1 MRGYIIKRFFYM
13 VATLLLVSILCFI
26 IIQLPPGDFLSAQ
39 VAQLSQT
46 GAHMD
51 RELIEA
57 LRVRYGLDKPMYV
70 RYLKWITGFPQGDFG
85 ASFKWN
91 MPVIE
96 VVSKRLPVTIAVSLV
111 TLIFTYI
118 VAIPIGIYSATNQYS
133 VGDYVFTVIG
143 FIGLA
148 TPSFLIALVIMVLA
162 HSHFGLSVGGLFSP
176 QYIDAPWDWNKLV
189 DFLQHLI
196 VPVIVVGLSNT
207 AGLIRTMRSCLLD
220 ELGQQYVITA
230 RAKGVSE
237 IRLLIKYPIRMA
249 LNPIVSSM
257 GWVLPGIVS
266 GETLTSIVLGL
277 PTLGPILFTALLSE
291 DMYLAGTII
300 LIQSVIVIVGM
311 FISDIL
317 LAVIDPR
324 IRYV

>member
-13 VATLLLVSILCFI
+13 LATLLLVSILCFI

-39 VAQLSQT
+39 VAQLAQT
-46 GAHMD
+46 GAHLD
-51 RELIEA
+51 RELVEA

-70 RYLKWITGFPQGDFG
+70 RYLKWISGFPRGDFG

-91 MPVIE
+91 MPVTE
-96 VVSKRLPVTIAVSLV
+96 VISKRLPVTIAVSLV

-133 VGDYVFTVIG
+133 IGDYVFTVIG

-148 TPSFLIALVIMVLA
+148 TPSFLIALVIMVFSY
-162 HSHFGLSVGGLFSP
+162 SHFGLSVGGLFSP
-176 QYIDAPWDWNKLV
+176 EYIDAAWNWDKLA

-196 VPVIVVGLSNT
+196 IPVMVVALSNT

-237 IRLLIKYPIRMA
+237 IRLLIKYPIRLA
-249 LNPIVSSM
+249 LNPIVSSI
-257 GWVLPGIVS
+257 GWVLPSIVS
-266 GETLTSIVLGL
+266 GATLTSIVLGL
-277 PTLGPILFTALLSE
+277 PTMGPVLFTALLSE

-300 LIQSVIVIVGM
+300 LIESVLVVFGM

-317 LAVIDPR
+317 LAMIDPR